1 MVFNFFF
8 FFTSD
13 HSSWFHNVLFC
24 FASVSPSVNLM
35 EIWKAG
41 SVKNHFECLL
51 RKALWMT

>member
-1 MVFNFFF
+1 MVFNFF